1 MVVHEVPTG
10 TPIFDWVTPKEW
22 RINDA
27 YISDADGNRIIDFH
41 DNNLHLVS
49 YSEPVDRLVTLDE
62 LQKHLYSLPEQPDA
76 IPYVT
81 SYYERRWGFCL
92 TEKQRR
98 ELKDPEY
105 RVVIDSQLING
116 VLNYADLVIKGQ
128 SEKEVLLSTYI
139 CHPSMANNELSGP
152 VVITAIADFLNKKPD
167 LYYTY
172 RFVWAPETIG
182 ALAYTHAHLEHL
194 KKNTIAGFVV
204 TCIGDN
210 RSYSYLPSRAG
221 DTLADRVSRHVLKH
235 LVGDYAAYTW
245 LDRGSDERQ
254 YCAPGVDLPV
264 ASIMRSKYGC
274 YPEYHTSLD
283 DLTLVTPEGLEG
295 GYNAV
300 LKALEA
306 IEINCQPIVTVTGEP
321 QLGRRGLYPT
331 LSTTDRPTN
340 VKMMM
345 DLISYSDGSM
355 DLLEIAAKI
364 NSPIWLLRPMV
375 DILVK
380 EQILRLLERE

>member
-1 MVVHEVPTG
+1 
-10 TPIFDWVTPKEW
+10 
-22 RINDA
+22 
-27 YISDADGNRIIDFH
+27 
-41 DNNLHLVS
+41 
-49 YSEPVDRLVTLDE
+49 
-62 LQKHLYSLPEQPDA
+62 
-76 IPYVT
+76 
-81 SYYERRWGFCL
+81 
-92 TEKQRR
+92 
-98 ELKDPEY
+98 
-105 RVVIDSQLING
+105 
-116 VLNYADLVIKGQ
+116 
-128 SEKEVLLSTYI
+128 
-139 CHPSMANNELSGP
+139 
-152 VVITAIADFLNKKPD
+152 
-167 LYYTY
+167 
-172 RFVWAPETIG
+172 
-182 ALAYTHAHLEHL
+182 
-194 KKNTIAGFVV
+194 
-204 TCIGDN
+204 
-210 RSYSYLPSRAG
+210 
-221 DTLADRVSRHVLKH
+221 
-235 LVGDYAAYTW
+235 
-245 LDRGSDERQ
+245 
-254 YCAPGVDLPV
+254 
-264 ASIMRSKYGC
+264 MRSKYGC